1 MEQTKTIKTL
11 TGTVV
16 SDKMNKTAVVLFERK
31 VKHPKYGKYIKK
43 STKFKIHDEE
53 NKCKIGDVVTITEV
67 RPISKAKSW
76 KLVDVLGNK
85 GN

>member
-1 MEQTKTIKTL
+1 MEQTKKIKTL

-16 SDKMNKTAVVLFERK
+16 SDKMNKTAVVLFESK

-67 RPISKAKSW
+67 RPISKDKSW

>member
-1 MEQTKTIKTL
+1 MEQTKKIKTL